1 MQPPNI
7 LPISSIAHVF
17 ETIRTMVWIVCGAV
31 VGLFL
36 IYKFIYKRLGMMATT
51 AVFLLLSGVGILF
64 IRIHLAVASWQTS
77 AMRPVRH
84 SVHLNKGHTLS
95 NGSQITNPLN
105 QGFQAP
111 NLLPNLN
118 AMNPLA
124 HQNSWLIAAVITVS
138 IVSALLFLA
147 NRLMSQKMRANL
159 LQRFQSASVATSAK
173 HTNQD
178 GAFMLSDIEIG
189 VRKDNG
195 RRVLIEGR
203 DRVLHTLVVGSTGT
217 GKTSRILTKG
227 VFQDIRQIAMGN
239 PMDVIVLDPDGGFAQ
254 SALDFAEKLH
264 VKRDVIDLRGGVG
277 HVSTVSFNPFSG
289 GDIADI
295 VDNVRVVLKEQMGE
309 QDSFFQN
316 AQDDLVRTVIQVQV
330 PLWPDTDFVQFAELV
345 TDPVHFRAVC
355 AMVYDHAMQRNAQRG
370 KGKKDDSTGM
380 ADLWAHERPYIE
392 ARFDEM
398 EEHHRSIVLS
408 AARSFLMDTRTEA
421 KLEHLEKITKGL
433 KIVVNELATNER
445 MRQVLRRGQLPMFDF
460 ESFFQAGKEE
470 PGRLIVVITGNRTFG
485 KLFGKLFLITMKT
498 YALNRSGSEWTRRPV
513 YLYADEFAVFG
524 TDSFI
529 EAFSQIRK
537 YRVAMML
544 AIQAR
549 SQLQDVSKKFLEV
562 VEGNCR
568 NKIVFPAPSSNDAKF
583 FEDALG
589 TVVSV
594 KETHMENKLN
604 WFGFDNR
611 NRDRRI
617 STREDIDPRFRI
629 EDLSFGLSKDEAV
642 FLMTVDNQA
651 QVPFVG
657 YTSVAA
663 EWIKQNRGFLAIP
676 LETSETD
683 AISSEARW
691 MRRMKKEDRLTRKEH
706 KSAAN
711 SFPQSVTRVLPDKLD
726 GAAEVQGAFVDPL
739 ANPREV
745 IPVQATSELDRLR
758 TDEEGRPA
766 ESMLGALEKEIATSK
781 KDASSLQ
788 FIRDEADQNQTTST
802 VKRLDLRR
810 KVAFDKSGSRE
821 GKACP
826 ECQKAY
832 LELTSDERKWRC
844 PKCGFDRKNR
854 KY

>member
-1 MQPPNI
+1 M
-7 LPISSIAHVF
+7 
-17 ETIRTMVWIVCGAV
+17 TVWIVIGAV
-31 VGLFL
+31 VGVFF
-36 IYKFIYKRLGMMATT
+36 IYKFFYKVFGMVTMIASILTLCGVGFVFVRIRRVVSNWQT
-51 AVFLLLSGVGILF
+51 AV
-64 IRIHLAVASWQTS
+64 IRSTLHPT
-77 AMRPVRH
+77 H
-84 SVHLNKGHTLS
+84 SSTVHMLT
-95 NGSQITNPLN
+95 NGSHITNPLA
-105 QGFQAP
+105 QGFQPQFA
-111 NLLPNLN
+111 LPNVN
-118 AMNPLA
+118 AMNPLMYQSA
-124 HQNSWLIAAVITVS
+124 WLIAAVIVLAMGS
-138 IVSALLFLA
+138 MLFLLIFRVMPPRTRTTLLH
-147 NRLMSQKMRANL
+147 RLRTE
-159 LQRFQSASVATSAK
+159 SVATSSKRNTEDEDFPLA
-173 HTNQD
+173 
-178 GAFMLSDIEIG
+178 DIEIG

-195 RRVLIEGR
+195 RPVLLEGR
-203 DRVLHTLVVGSTGT
+203 DRFLHTLVVGSTGT
-217 GKTSRILTKG
+217 GKTSRILAKG
-227 VFQDIRQIAMGN
+227 VYQDIREIAMGN

-254 SALDFAEKLH
+254 SALDFAEKMD

-330 PLWPDTDFVQFAELV
+330 PLWPETDFVQFSELV

-355 AMVYDHAMQRNAQRG
+355 SMVYDHAMRRSPERG
-370 KGKKDDSTGM
+370 KSKKDENGGM
-380 ADLWAHERPYIE
+380 TDLWTHERPYIE
-392 ARFDEM
+392 ARYDEM
-398 EEHHRSIVLS
+398 EEHHRSMVLS

-460 ESFFQAGKEE
+460 ESFFQASKEE

-498 YALNRSGSEWTRRPV
+498 YALSRSGNEWTRRPV

-537 YRVAMML
+537 YRVAMMI

-549 SQLQDVSKKFLEV
+549 SQLQDVSEKFLEV

-589 TVVSV
+589 TVVSI
-594 KETHMENKLN
+594 KETNMENKLN
-604 WFGFDNR
+604 WFWFDNR

-617 STREDIDPRFRI
+617 STREDVDPRFRI

-651 QVPFVG
+651 QVPFIG
-657 YTSVAA
+657 YTSVADS
-663 EWIKQNRGFLAIP
+663 WVKQKRGFLV
-676 LETSETD
+676 
-683 AISSEARW
+683 SSSGRRRPDFVHPSVQW
-691 MRRMKKEDRLTRKEH
+691 MRRSKQAVHLRAGEREPESEVMPQTDKNLRLKTSEET
-706 KSAAN
+706 ALVDA
-711 SFPQSVTRVLPDKLD
+711 T
-726 GAAEVQGAFVDPL
+726 FVKPTT
-739 ANPREV
+739 NPNAV
-745 IPVQATSELDRLR
+745 IPVQSLTVLEPLR
-758 TDEEGRPA
+758 AVDEALPPQPEPAAGLIKTDKPK
-766 ESMLGALEKEIATSK
+766 ESHI
-781 KDASSLQ
+781 ASSSPG
-788 FIRDEADQNQTTST
+788 ISEDVGQNQVTST
-802 VKRLDLRR
+802 VQRFDLRR
-810 KVAFDKSGSRE
+810 RAIPDVPSE
-821 GKACP
+821 GRQGKQCP
-826 ECQKAY
+826 GCQVAY
-832 LELTSDERKWRC
+832 LELTADERKWRC

-854 KY
+854 A